1 VLAWSLPVRCPSVYT
16 VCILLRVLRMA
27 PTNQPSGVRSPRKST
42 DAEPH
47 ERNVRLLEV
56 LHWYLQ
62 LVVPPDLLYSSLRR
76 FPIHLSVS
84 ADAPHIGGCSNA
96 V

>member
-1 VLAWSLPVRCPSVYT
+1 VLAWSLSARCPSVYT

-27 PTNQPSGVRSPRKST
+27 PSNQLSGVRSPRKST

-47 ERNVRLLEV
+47 EGDVRLLEV

-62 LVVPPDLLYSSLRR
+62 LVVPPDLLYSSSRR
-76 FPIHLSVS
+76 FHTRLPVS
-84 ADAPHIGGCSNA
+84 ADAPHIVGCSNA